1 MSGISVTRN
10 GASTSPIIWVDKT
23 AWVGEA
29 ITTHVTIPGG
39 RGLGVTFPQGTD
51 NAVCTLQGRVL
62 DTEAGRDAL
71 EALASSRLTIDDG
84 VQTRTGIAGTPT
96 VTESG
101 NRSWIFFSVTVTED

>member
-1 MSGISVTRN
+1 MTISVSKN
-10 GASTSPIIWVDKT
+10 GLSTSPIIWTDKT

-62 DTEAGRDAL
+62 DTAAGRDAL
-71 EALASSRLTIDDG
+71 ESLASSRLTVNDG
-84 VQTRTGIAGTPT
+84 VQTRSGVAGTPT
-96 VTESG
+96 VQESS
-101 NRSWIFFSVTVTED
+101 NRSWIFFSITVTED